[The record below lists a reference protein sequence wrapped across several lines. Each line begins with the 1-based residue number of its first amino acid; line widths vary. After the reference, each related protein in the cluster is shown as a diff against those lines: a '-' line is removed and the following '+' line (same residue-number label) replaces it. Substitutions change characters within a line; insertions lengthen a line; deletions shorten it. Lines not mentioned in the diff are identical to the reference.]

1 MSHFFDK
8 NTPREKY
15 KNSFDI
21 SNYIKP
27 HSQVDYDTDANSEP
41 DRNYTVNHFN
51 KNFEYVVVWYDK
63 DFIAPTNASSSSNSN
78 GTVTYIDVL
87 FANLTEPKYIKKG
100 SKEKATSYLKLRIHI
115 NHIHKLPFG
124 SIWKNGK
131 SKERFVLESY
141 EVEVKDN
148 YNIHSFS
155 KAYFDMRVGAAIDLK
170 ESPTSEET
178 IKRSQLI
185 NEMPFDSTKYFEK
198 INGYDKNQLINI
210 EDGEHKIIVHPLSL
224 FITHYG
230 YSMDIKRIISRYNLD
245 TIEEKLIPRNKQIEE
260 KMKAEGVDEYV
271 VLPPKFTQR
280 DAVFLHQLKYD
291 LDVWKKVE
299 KIHNNIQESKDNK
312 KRNVRIDFWHQPL
325 TLRIKGIPIGD
336 KILCANI
343 IGISE
348 PKLDPINLILQP
360 KRRLSTDE
368 SIESQDF
375 LTVRQYIPPDNIED
389 LDFTHNPVNNL
400 TTLIL
405 LERLERIGDLVIINK
420 LTNGIISKPI
430 DDSTRFVKE
439 EMPEELGVGEKIGR
453 GSTGLAKG
461 LFDVKEDD
469 QSRFNKTWNHA
480 KEYSKQN
487 HGTARWFTFGQG
499 LQEQDDFYVMSLAK
513 LHSTPHDLY
522 WPEYVL
528 VIELQI
534 AENKYYILEFGEVK
548 LKKKNDSKSNGTR
561 VKGFNGIAYKTDND
575 EDFFSKDG
583 KLVELIA
590 KVVSLNGTLN
600 SEFTNFYNGKLALFK
615 HPNSINS
622 NWVRNGIDNL

>member
-1 MSHFFDK
+1 M
-8 NTPREKY
+8 
-15 KNSFDI
+15 
-21 SNYIKP
+21 
-27 HSQVDYDTDANSEP
+27 
-41 DRNYTVNHFN
+41 
-51 KNFEYVVVWYDK
+51 
-63 DFIAPTNASSSSNSN
+63 
-78 GTVTYIDVL
+78 
-87 FANLTEPKYIKKG
+87 
-100 SKEKATSYLKLRIHI
+100 
-115 NHIHKLPFG
+115 
-124 SIWKNGK
+124 
-131 SKERFVLESY
+131 
-141 EVEVKDN
+141 
-148 YNIHSFS
+148 
-155 KAYFDMRVGAAIDLK
+155 
-170 ESPTSEET
+170 
-178 IKRSQLI
+178 
-185 NEMPFDSTKYFEK
+185 
-198 INGYDKNQLINI
+198 
-210 EDGEHKIIVHPLSL
+210 
-224 FITHYG
+224 
-230 YSMDIKRIISRYNLD
+230 
-245 TIEEKLIPRNKQIEE
+245 
-260 KMKAEGVDEYV
+260 
-271 VLPPKFTQR
+271 
-280 DAVFLHQLKYD
+280 
-291 LDVWKKVE
+291 
-299 KIHNNIQESKDNK
+299 
-312 KRNVRIDFWHQPL
+312 
-325 TLRIKGIPIGD
+325 TLRIKGIPIGN

-375 LTVRQYIPPDNIED
+375 LTVRQYISPDKIED
-389 LDFTHNPVNNL
+389 LNFTHNPVNNL

-420 LTNGIISKPI
+420 LTNGIVSKPI

-461 LFDVKEDD
+461 LFDVREDN
-469 QSRFNKTWNHA
+469 QSRFNNIWSHA

-513 LHSTPHDLY
+513 LHSTAHNLY
-522 WPEYVL
+522 WPEYIL

-534 AENKYYILEFGEVK
+534 AENKYYILEFGEVE
-548 LKKKNDSKSNGTR
+548 LKKKNDSKSNGTG

-615 HPNSINS
+615 HPKSINS
-622 NWVRNGIDNL
+622 NWVKNGIDNL

>member
-1 MSHFFDK
+1 MSHFFTKDSL
-8 NTPREKY
+8 REKY

-21 SNYIKP
+21 SHYIKP

-87 FANLTEPKYIKKG
+87 FANLTEPKYIKNG
-100 SKEKATSYLKLRIHI
+100 DEATSYLKLRIHI

-131 SKERFVLESY
+131 SDERFVLNSY

-148 YNIHSFS
+148 YNIYSFS
-155 KAYFDMRVGAAIDLK
+155 KAYFDMRVGAEIDLK
-170 ESPTSEET
+170 ENPTSEET

-245 TIEEKLIPRNKQIEE
+245 TIEKKLIPRNQQIEE

-280 DAVFLHQLKYD
+280 DAVFLHQLKYN

-299 KIHNNIQESKDNK
+299 RIHNNIQEAKDNK

-325 TLRIKGIPIGD
+325 TLRIKGIPIGN

-348 PKLDPINLILQP
+348 PKLNPINLVLQP
-360 KRRLSTDE
+360 KRRLSANE

-375 LTVRQYIPPDNIED
+375 LTVRQYIPPDKIED
-389 LDFTHNPVNNL
+389 LNFTHNPVNNL

-420 LTNGIISKPI
+420 ITNGVFSKPI
-430 DDSTRFVKE
+430 DDSTRFIKE
-439 EMPEELGVGEKIGR
+439 DTPEELGIGEKIGR

-461 LFDVKEDD
+461 LFDVREKD
-469 QSRFNKTWNHA
+469 QSRFNKIWNHA

-487 HGTARWFTFGQG
+487 HGTVRWFTFGQG
-499 LQEQDDFYVMSLAK
+499 LQNYDDFYVMSLSK
-513 LHSTPHDLY
+513 LHSTPHNLY

-528 VIELQI
+528 VIELLVG
-534 AENKYYILEFGEVK
+534 NSKYYVLEFGEVK
-548 LKKKNDSKSNGTR
+548 LKGGNQS
-561 VKGFNGIAYKTDND
+561 KGFNGIIYKSDDN
-575 EDFFSKDG
+575 EDFFNKDG
-583 KLVELIA
+583 RLVELITN
-590 KVVSLNGTLN
+590 VVSLNGTLN
-600 SEFTNFYNGKLALFK
+600 SEFTNNYQGKLALFK
-615 HPNSINS
+615 HPSSNSS
-622 NWVRNGIDNL
+622 NWIRNGINNL

>member
-1 MSHFFDK
+1 M
-8 NTPREKY
+8 T
-15 KNSFDI
+15 
-21 SNYIKP
+21 
-27 HSQVDYDTDANSEP
+27 
-41 DRNYTVNHFN
+41 
-51 KNFEYVVVWYDK
+51 
-63 DFIAPTNASSSSNSN
+63 
-78 GTVTYIDVL
+78 
-87 FANLTEPKYIKKG
+87 
-100 SKEKATSYLKLRIHI
+100 
-115 NHIHKLPFG
+115 
-124 SIWKNGK
+124 
-131 SKERFVLESY
+131 
-141 EVEVKDN
+141 
-148 YNIHSFS
+148 
-155 KAYFDMRVGAAIDLK
+155 
-170 ESPTSEET
+170 
-178 IKRSQLI
+178 
-185 NEMPFDSTKYFEK
+185 
-198 INGYDKNQLINI
+198 
-210 EDGEHKIIVHPLSL
+210 
-224 FITHYG
+224 
-230 YSMDIKRIISRYNLD
+230 
-245 TIEEKLIPRNKQIEE
+245 
-260 KMKAEGVDEYV
+260 
-271 VLPPKFTQR
+271 
-280 DAVFLHQLKYD
+280 LH
-291 LDVWKKVE
+291 
-299 KIHNNIQESKDNK
+299 
-312 KRNVRIDFWHQPL
+312 
-325 TLRIKGIPIGD
+325 IKGIPIGD

-348 PKLDPINLILQP
+348 PKLDPINLVLQP

-368 SIESQDF
+368 SIEIQDF

-513 LHSTPHDLY
+513 LHSTAHDLY

>member
-1 MSHFFDK
+1 MSHFFTKDSL
-8 NTPREKY
+8 REKY

-87 FANLTEPKYIKKG
+87 FANLTEPKYIKNG
-100 SKEKATSYLKLRIHI
+100 NEATSYLKLRIHI

-131 SKERFVLESY
+131 SDERFVLNSY

-155 KAYFDMRVGAAIDLK
+155 KAYFDMRVGAEIDLK
-170 ESPTSEET
+170 ENPTSEET

-245 TIEEKLIPRNKQIEE
+245 TIEKKLIPRNQQIEE

-280 DAVFLHQLKYD
+280 DAVFLHQLKYN

-299 KIHNNIQESKDNK
+299 RIHNNIQEAKDNK

-325 TLRIKGIPIGD
+325 TLRVKGIPIGG

-348 PKLDPINLILQP
+348 PKLNPINLVLQP
-360 KRRLSTDE
+360 KRRLSADE

-375 LTVRQYIPPDNIED
+375 LTVRQYIPPDKIED
-389 LDFTHNPVNNL
+389 LNFTHNPVNNL

-420 LTNGIISKPI
+420 ITNGVFSKLI
-430 DDSTRFVKE
+430 DDSTRFIKE
-439 EMPEELGVGEKIGR
+439 NTPEELGIGEKIGR

-461 LFDVKEDD
+461 LFDVREKD
-469 QSRFNKTWNHA
+469 QSRFNKIWNHA

-487 HGTARWFTFGQG
+487 HGTVRWFTFGQG
-499 LQEQDDFYVMSLAK
+499 LQNYDDFYVMSLSK
-513 LHSTPHDLY
+513 LHSTPYNLY

-528 VIELQI
+528 VIELLVG
-534 AENKYYILEFGEVK
+534 NSKYYVLEFGEVK
-548 LKKKNDSKSNGTR
+548 LKGENQS
-561 VKGFNGIAYKTDND
+561 KGFNGIIYKSDDN
-575 EDFFSKDG
+575 EDFFNKDG
-583 KLVELIA
+583 RLVELITN
-590 KVVSLNGTLN
+590 VVSLNGTLN
-600 SEFTNFYNGKLALFK
+600 SEFTNNYQGKLALFK
-615 HPNSINS
+615 HPSSNSS
-622 NWVRNGIDNL
+622 NWIRNGINNL

>member
-1 MSHFFDK
+1 MSHFFTKDS
-8 NTPREKY
+8 PREKY

-27 HSQVDYDTDANSEP
+27 HSEVDYDTDANSEP
-41 DRNYTVNHFN
+41 DRNYTVKHFN

-63 DFIAPTNASSSSNSN
+63 DFVAPTNASSSSNSN

-87 FANLTEPKYIKKG
+87 FANLTEPKYIKKWN
-100 SKEKATSYLKLRIHI
+100 EEEATSYLKLRIHI

-124 SIWKNGK
+124 SIWKNGR
-131 SKERFVLESY
+131 SKERFVLDSY
-141 EVEVKDN
+141 EVEIKNN

-155 KAYFDMRVGAAIDLK
+155 KANHDMRVGAEIDLN
-170 ESPTSEET
+170 ENPTSKEV
-178 IKRSQLI
+178 IQKSQLI
-185 NEMPFDSTKYFEK
+185 NEMPFDSNKYFDK
-198 INGYDKNQLINI
+198 INSYDKNQLINI
-210 EDGEHKIIVHPLSL
+210 NNGKQKIVIHPLSL

-230 YSMDIKRIISRYNLD
+230 YSMDIKRIISRYNFD
-245 TIEEKLIPRNKQIEE
+245 KIKKKLIPQNEQIEE
-260 KMKAEGVDEYV
+260 KMNTEGVGEYV
-271 VLPPKFTQR
+271 LLPPKFTQR
-280 DAVFLHQLKYD
+280 DAVFLHQLKYN
-291 LDVWKKVE
+291 LEVREKVK
-299 KIHNNIQESKDNK
+299 KIHNDIQAAKDDRQK
-312 KRNVRIDFWHQPL
+312 IVKIDFWHHPL
-325 TLRIKGIPIGD
+325 VIRIKGIPVGD

-348 PKLDPINLILQP
+348 PKLDPINLVLQP
-360 KRRLSTDE
+360 KRALSTDE

-389 LDFTHNPVNNL
+389 LNFTHNPVNNL

-405 LERLERIGDLVIINK
+405 LERLEAIGDLVIVNK
-420 LTNGIISKPI
+420 ITNGIVSKPI
-430 DDSTRFVKE
+430 DDSTRFIKE

-461 LFDVKEDD
+461 LFDIKEDD
-469 QSRFNKTWNHA
+469 QSRFNKIWNHA

-499 LQEQDDFYVMSLAK
+499 LQEQDDFYVMSLAN
-513 LHSTPHDLY
+513 LHSTAHDLY
-522 WPEYVL
+522 WPEYIL

-534 AENKYYILEFGEVK
+534 AENKYYILEFGEVE
-548 LKKKNDSKSNGTR
+548 LKKKKDSKSNEA
-561 VKGFNGIAYKTDND
+561 KGFNGIAYKADKD

-583 KLVELIA
+583 ELIKLIA

-615 HPNSINS
+615 HPNSVNS